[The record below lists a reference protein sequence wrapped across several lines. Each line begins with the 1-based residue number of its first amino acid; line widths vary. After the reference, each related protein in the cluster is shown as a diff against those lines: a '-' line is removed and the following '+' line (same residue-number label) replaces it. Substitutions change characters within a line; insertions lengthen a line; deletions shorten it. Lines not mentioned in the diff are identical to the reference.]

1 MILRAFV
8 GSRQRPQHFIIFLYG
23 FRVPERE
30 KLGDLFPVPSGV
42 EDNSRAGT
50 DTPAGGRGAKISKAA
65 RLQDHAPSFGNASAE
80 NPTREGKRPH
90 GPRVEVLPTIPG
102 PGQLNTCPGQQGR
115 RNRNTPGGGWNFP
128 IFPTPLKSEFSEFW
142 DTVKRGIS
150 SGDCATIGDTFS
162 ERETLSF
169 LQRKK
174 GVKSELKEPD
184 KKGGTVPVVYVET
197 GRLRAFIPVEA
208 LAVVPWDWRAKG
220 EPIRERLEALAVPD
234 C

>member
-1 MILRAFV
+1 MVLNFPRSGILPPHYPPTGNPPCSSGQQPRRNRHT
-8 GSRQRPQHFIIFLYG
+8 RQGEGALN
-23 FRVPERE
+23 
-30 KLGDLFPVPSGV
+30 LFANLS
-42 EDNSRAGT
+42 
-50 DTPAGGRGAKISKAA
+50 
-65 RLQDHAPSFGNASAE
+65 QDHAPSFGNASAE
-80 NPTREGKRPH
+80 KRPH

-162 ERETLSF
+162 ERETLNF

>member
-1 MILRAFV
+1 MTYPRDKGEGALN
-8 GSRQRPQHFIIFLYG
+8 
-23 FRVPERE
+23 
-30 KLGDLFPVPSGV
+30 LFANLS
-42 EDNSRAGT
+42 
-50 DTPAGGRGAKISKAA
+50 
-65 RLQDHAPSFGNASAE
+65 QDHAPSFGDAGAE
-80 NPTREGKRPH
+80 KRPH

-102 PGQLNTCPGQQGR
+102 PGQLNTCPGQQGW

-162 ERETLSF
+162 ERETLNF

-184 KKGGTVPVVYVET
+184 KKGRNGSCCLCGNGAFAGVYSRGGVGGCPVGLEGKRGANTGTVGGV
-197 GRLRAFIPVEA
+197 G
-208 LAVVPWDWRAKG
+208 G
-220 EPIRERLEALAVPD
+220 S
-234 C
+234 

>member
-50 DTPAGGRGAKISKAA
+50 DTPAGGGGGAKSLRRPDCKTTPPVSETRVQKTRVEVLPTIPGPGQPNT
-65 RLQDHAPSFGNASAE
+65 RPGSAE
-80 NPTREGKRPH
+80 NPTRATEGKRPH

-128 IFPTPLKSEFSEFW
+128 IFPTPLKSEFSEFL
-142 DTVKRGIS
+142 DTVKRGFS

-162 ERETLSF
+162 EREKLNF
-169 LQRKK
+169 LQQ
-174 GVKSELKEPD
+174 
-184 KKGGTVPVVYVET
+184 
-197 GRLRAFIPVEA
+197 
-208 LAVVPWDWRAKG
+208 
-220 EPIRERLEALAVPD
+220 
-234 C
+234 

>member
-1 MILRAFV
+1 MFLNGKNWGICSRFPQVLRTTAA
-8 GSRQRPQHFIIFLYG
+8 
-23 FRVPERE
+23 PE
-30 KLGDLFPVPSGV
+30 PTHP
-42 EDNSRAGT
+42 
-50 DTPAGGRGAKISKAA
+50 PGGRGCKISKAA

-80 NPTREGKRPH
+80 NRATEGKRPH

-162 ERETLSF
+162 ERETLNF